1 MNRRKMLK
9 KLFGGALAVPAAV
22 VAGAELIKAKQD
34 TEPEALPTVEFEKP
48 MGNHEGITS
57 YTWTTWPPEHPQCRC
72 VIIEPQKG
80 TFTAPYVSNT
90 VTGIVRFRAD
100 YEDVSNGI

>member
-34 TEPEALPTVEFEKP
+34 TEPEDLPTVEIEKP

-57 YTWTTWPPEHPQCRC
+57 YTWTTTAHPNCRC

-80 TFTAPYVSNT
+80 SFTAPYVRNT